1 MDQHSI
7 KQYLLEKKAE
17 LDSFVYSD
25 IDEMEK
31 IYLWD
36 LCEDIGYVDE
46 CDKAIV
52 EIVEC
57 IE

>member
-1 MDQHSI
+1 M
-7 KQYLLEKKAE
+7 
-17 LDSFVYSD
+17 YSD

>member
-1 MDQHSI
+1 MRRQWEFPAGGIEEGESNRQAAI
-7 KQYLLEKKAE
+7 RE
-17 LDSFVYSD
+17 LF
-25 IDEMEK
+25 EET

-52 EIVEC
+52 EIVAKM
-57 IE
+57 